1 MFLQMT
7 IPSFQFVP
15 VGSNNAWL
23 ALNTE
28 REERKGEKSCIWLAL
43 LLAVKRIG
51 RRHLRKWIKRPNSYI
66 GAQGGSSETPWSH
79 SGDHLPDFS
88 SFLQPSTKGE
98 GSARRDYN
106 TRAIFYE
113 DWFTYQIKRG
123 NPFSLLQQLY
133 LIWRASP
140 LCFIDSPLNLNDS
153 FRNASWTVKY

>member
-28 REERKGEKSCIWLAL
+28 REERKGEKSCIWPAL

-51 RRHLRKWIKRPNSYI
+51 SRHLWKWIKRPTSYI

-106 TRAIFYE
+106 THAIFYE